1 MTLTRSLS
9 RITALLCFAMLVT
22 GSSTAFAR
30 RRPGP
35 TATPGGPT
43 GAPIQNP
50 DSVLQN
56 QLITAGSLGAN
67 DLRSCDRFLSRA
79 GTPLPQVRFTVRAIN
94 GSLQVDGS
102 QNRGGSQYVT
112 CLQTVMGNATLQAAQ
127 SLNQAVPY
135 NTNALVVDV
144 ALPASGGAVP
154 PQTSPPVYVPPQP
167 TYPPQP
173 TTPGYSSTFQEPGRF
188 VVRNVRLAGQGP
200 SITVSNGGVIEGT
213 MEIQHNCP
221 GCGGAINQVIVGLG
235 NEPQAQQCVWN
246 GGAQSR
252 GFETVRFQ
260 LVIPNQ
266 PGTYEVRVRYA
277 QAYSCQQGAL
287 GWWRVDRPQGPD
299 ARSNIGIVVVQG
311 QQNPP
316 PVVVLPPSNPQPNAN
331 LIVDGGF
338 EQLRLAPGTWQVVSQ
353 LPGWNLASGPGIE
366 LQNNVAGRAAEGA
379 QLVELDSHASSAIY
393 QDVQTVPGQ
402 TYELRLA
409 YSARPGA
416 PRIDNSVAVVLNGQ
430 IVSNLEAEGSHLTDT
445 QWNYQTV
452 RFQAT
457 STTTR
462 VELRHVGRSNGI
474 GGYVDDVSVVAVDG
488 RGQSPRP
495 GRGRG
500 RGR

>member
-1 MTLTRSLS
+1 MP
-9 RITALLCFAMLVT
+9 F
-22 GSSTAFAR
+22 
-30 RRPGP
+30 
-35 TATPGGPT
+35 
-43 GAPIQNP
+43 
-50 DSVLQN
+50 
-56 QLITAGSLGAN
+56 
-67 DLRSCDRFLSRA
+67 
-79 GTPLPQVRFTVRAIN
+79 
-94 GSLQVDGS
+94 
-102 QNRGGSQYVT
+102 
-112 CLQTVMGNATLQAAQ
+112 
-127 SLNQAVPY
+127 
-135 NTNALVVDV
+135 
-144 ALPASGGAVP
+144 ASGGAVP
-154 PQTSPPVYVPPQP
+154 PQNPQPVYVPPQP
-167 TYPPQP
+167 TPRRSLRTRRSPPRR
-173 TTPGYSSTFQEPGRF
+173 SSTRPFQEPGRF

-246 GGAQSR
+246 GGAHSR

-316 PVVVLPPSNPQPNAN
+316 PVVVLRAQQPPAQHAN

-416 PRIDNSVAVVLNGQ
+416 PRIDNSVAVVL
-430 IVSNLEAEGSHLTDT
+430 ERAD
-445 QWNYQTV
+445 
-452 RFQAT
+452 
-457 STTTR
+457 R
-462 VELRHVGRSNGI
+462 VEPR
-474 GGYVDDVSVVAVDG
+474 G
-488 RGQSPRP
+488 RGQPPHRHAVELPDRPLPGDEHHHAGRAAPR
-495 GRGRG
+495 GSLERHRRLRGRRL
-500 RGR
+500 RGRRGWSWPGSRPWPWPLALSQVPADGLKTSTGTPH